1 MGQCRSHFFLG
12 LIGCC
17 MGSICSMGTMARKIP
32 SGSRAH
38 LPNAP
43 VKESRRGRYDGVS
56 SQKCLCDTGKLHLTC
71 IQSTTFLI
79 GFPFVAIVINIPQRA
94 QAVNGYSPVKAGLAL
109 LALLLSSPSAT
120 AVSGVL
126 TSSFKVPP
134 IYLILIGAVLQ
145 VIGVGLT
152 ISLPTT
158 GGPFPKQQYGFEV
171 IMGLGFGLI
180 LATVLT
186 LAQLV
191 CDEKDIGTF
200 LFPMTN
206 IITLP

>member
-1 MGQCRSHFFLG
+1 M
-12 LIGCC
+12 
-17 MGSICSMGTMARKIP
+17 
-32 SGSRAH
+32 
-38 LPNAP
+38 
-43 VKESRRGRYDGVS
+43 
-56 SQKCLCDTGKLHLTC
+56 
-71 IQSTTFLI
+71 
-79 GFPFVAIVINIPQRA
+79 INIPQRA

-134 IYLILIGAVLQ
+134 VYLILIGAVLQ

-158 GGPFPKQQYGFEV
+158 GGPFPKQQYAFEV

-191 CDEKDIGTF
+191 CDEKDIGMSPAPISN
-200 LFPMTN
+200 L
-206 IITLP
+206 ITLTQSSGRSSNGRTYTSKSLGRHHIFSNLVSPYHSQYPHVAWEKTTNTPKSK

>member
-1 MGQCRSHFFLG
+1 M
-12 LIGCC
+12 
-17 MGSICSMGTMARKIP
+17 
-32 SGSRAH
+32 
-38 LPNAP
+38 
-43 VKESRRGRYDGVS
+43 V
-56 SQKCLCDTGKLHLTC
+56 
-71 IQSTTFLI
+71 
-79 GFPFVAIVINIPQRA
+79 NIPQRA
-94 QAVNGYSPVKAGLAL
+94 QAVNGFSPAKAGLAL
-109 LALLLSSPSAT
+109 LALLLSSPFAT

-134 IYLILIGAVLQ
+134 VYLIIVGAVLQ

-158 GGPFPKQQYGFEV
+158 GGPFPKQQYTFEV

-191 CDEKDIGTF
+191 CNEKDIGMVFFQFNVIMLNPPPGLVMGALTQVRV
-200 LFPMTN
+200 LGGTVSLA
-206 IITLP
+206 IW